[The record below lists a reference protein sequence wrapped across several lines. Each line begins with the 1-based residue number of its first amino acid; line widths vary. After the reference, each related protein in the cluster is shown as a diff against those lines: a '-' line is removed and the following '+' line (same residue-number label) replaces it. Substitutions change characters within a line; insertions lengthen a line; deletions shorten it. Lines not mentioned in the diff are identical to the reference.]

1 MATDDVYVRLTN
13 ILDKT
18 TESLTQISEEREKQN
33 AHFSNLIEDLESKNN
48 SITDKFTKFKNT
60 SRRAE
65 MMLMNDVTKLR
76 REVKE
81 NYTILNCKITELDGQ
96 LTDIQKCLEGLKK
109 KQSETELA
117 VSSLKAKKR
126 KWWKLF

>member
-1 MATDDVYVRLTN
+1 MAADDVYVRLTN

-65 MMLMNDVTKLR
+65 MAVIEDLTKIR
-76 REVKE
+76 KEVKE
-81 NYTILNCKITELDGQ
+81 NYTILNCKITELDVQ
-96 LTDIQKCLEGLKK
+96 ITDIQKCLEGLKK
-109 KQSETELA
+109 KQKESELA
-117 VSSLKAKKR
+117 LSSLQAKKR